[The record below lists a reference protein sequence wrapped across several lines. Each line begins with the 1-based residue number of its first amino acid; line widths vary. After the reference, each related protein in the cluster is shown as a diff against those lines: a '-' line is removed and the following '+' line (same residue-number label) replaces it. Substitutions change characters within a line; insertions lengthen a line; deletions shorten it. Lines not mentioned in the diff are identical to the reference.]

1 MVDTTQATS
10 SLADT
15 GIKFVDIV
23 GKVANIALKVGTG
36 IEGVDRVIGP
46 FAAFIPYYS
55 QAIAVVKIA
64 DPILSKIAAAAPA
77 VEGAIEAGR
86 PIIEAAQAH
95 GPALVQHVKDV
106 LAIALGHAP
115 GSVAGLASMDAVLG
129 AFGSQ
134 MLDGTPLK
142 SVFEASFFTPQ
153 DPRFNRV
160 DVASVGG

>member
-1 MVDTTQATS
+1 MAGNTPSS

-23 GKVANIALKVGTG
+23 GKVANIALKVGDG

-77 VEGAIEAGR
+77 VEGAIDAGR

-95 GPALVQHVKDV
+95 GPAVVQHVRDV
-106 LAIALGHAP
+106 LAIALGKSGLP
-115 GSVAGLASMDAVLG
+115 AGMNPEALLG
-129 AFGSQ
+129 AFGAQ

-142 SVFEASFFTPQ
+142 GVFEASFFTPQ
-153 DPRFNRV
+153 DPRFDRT
-160 DVASVGG
+160 GLPGQF